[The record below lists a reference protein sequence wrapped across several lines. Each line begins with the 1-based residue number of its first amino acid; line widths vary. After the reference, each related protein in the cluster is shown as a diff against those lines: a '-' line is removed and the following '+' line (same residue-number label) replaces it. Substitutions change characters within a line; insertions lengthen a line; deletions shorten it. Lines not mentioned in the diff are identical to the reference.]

1 MLKHIILWQL
11 KDDLS
16 AEEKLKIKRE
26 IKKSLESLK
35 GKINEIIDIKVNIDA
50 LASSN
55 ADLMLDSSFSGEAEL
70 KAYAIHPEHTK
81 IADNLLRPNAKLRVC
96 MDFIV

>member
-16 AEEKLKIKRE
+16 AEEKLKIKCE

-35 GKINEIIDIKVNIDA
+35 GKI
-50 LASSN
+50 
-55 ADLMLDSSFSGEAEL
+55 
-70 KAYAIHPEHTK
+70 
-81 IADNLLRPNAKLRVC
+81 
-96 MDFIV
+96 